1 MVSWSIRCECQASK
15 HSLVRN
21 CLECG
26 RVICAQEGPGPC
38 LFCIENVSLS
48 IWKLKFSIFL
58 DILLFEDASQWK
70 GSFTNQAPSAA
81 YKTVW

>member
-1 MVSWSIRCECQASK
+1 MASFLIRCECQASK

-38 LFCIENVSLS
+38 VFCTENVSLS
-48 IWKLKFSIFL
+48 TSFYQLIWLH
-58 DILLFEDASQWK
+58 LLTFIIMK
-70 GSFTNQAPSAA
+70 
-81 YKTVW
+81 